1 MICTNQGQLDG
12 GQCPGVV
19 AAGSPDSSL
28 SSHTPLFPREA
39 PPPSHLSLAALFL
52 LLLPFLHGR
61 LHPSRG
67 EHGGGGAGRSD
78 PSGVAEDG
86 RAFWG
91 TSQRQIRTISQFHRD
106 TV

>member
-67 EHGGGGAGRSD
+67 EHGGEVQGGLTPLGWQRMGGL
-78 PSGVAEDG
+78 SGERLRG
-86 RAFWG
+86 K
-91 TSQRQIRTISQFHRD
+91 
-106 TV
+106 